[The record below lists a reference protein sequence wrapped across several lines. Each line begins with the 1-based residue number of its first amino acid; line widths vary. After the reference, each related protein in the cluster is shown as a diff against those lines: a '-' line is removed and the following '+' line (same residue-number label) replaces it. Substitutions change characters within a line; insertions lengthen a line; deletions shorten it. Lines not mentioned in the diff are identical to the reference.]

1 MLRLL
6 LAAFLD
12 VFCGTL
18 PESHREHVKHE
29 LSLTLVKLKVVPSLT
44 FAEEFTSVRKSFACV
59 LSSVLYSCFTSDPKV
74 DCRLSPEN
82 YGSFLS
88 RYHTDFEE
96 IEQIGAGGFGT
107 VWKVKSLLDKC
118 YYAIKRIPVKCDF
131 TPAAVLSEV
140 HILAM
145 LQHENIVRYHC
156 GWTEMHQMSATKK
169 IKENQN
175 DDQIKIT
182 ELDDFDT
189 DVDSCEQSSLLLT
202 ETEDTFSPTAS
213 NRSPDTGTS
222 DLDSS
227 LTESAAPRR
236 KFWARGGGDRI
247 PFPDFSDDSAEPSEN
262 GAAPEVLDV
271 EKCVEPNNKTLW
283 RSEICIQMELCH
295 CNLEKHLS
303 DRNARIKYLGLSD
316 LSVDGAFNRDL
327 AVQILSGLEYIHQN
341 NVIHRD
347 IKPGNIFLKRQ
358 GGRFRVLLG
367 DFGLACGHNIVDVS
381 SSDDTDSDLICVG
394 VNHSEAVGT
403 VAYAAPEQL
412 NSSSYGPSVDIYSV
426 GIVLF
431 EAYHVFHTD
440 MEKLESISDVR
451 RGKTTEELLTR
462 HREFAQNW
470 PSVAPTVFEMTAMD
484 PAKRPTATQ
493 LLQRYI
499 HIESEKVLQLKNII
513 RNQNAQ
519 LVAAEKRI
527 QELLTAQKST

>member
-1 MLRLL
+1 MRSFCSRNEIGLKICRRLLYRYRFCKQLYVILCHRYQHISTSLSIVSFLMVGSQKWVLDADAFLATPPLKFDLDKLKNAVNRHHHRTHSGNGLRTRSGMLRLL

-271 EKCVEPNNKTLW
+271 EKCVEPNNKVRTTCFCDLKLFS
-283 RSEICIQMELCH
+283 RIH
-295 CNLEKHLS
+295 TFFEK
-303 DRNARIKYLGLSD
+303 AYE
-316 LSVDGAFNRDL
+316 SV
-327 AVQILSGLEYIHQN
+327 
-341 NVIHRD
+341 
-347 IKPGNIFLKRQ
+347 
-358 GGRFRVLLG
+358 
-367 DFGLACGHNIVDVS
+367 C
-381 SSDDTDSDLICVG
+381 
-394 VNHSEAVGT
+394 
-403 VAYAAPEQL
+403 
-412 NSSSYGPSVDIYSV
+412 
-426 GIVLF
+426 
-431 EAYHVFHTD
+431 
-440 MEKLESISDVR
+440 
-451 RGKTTEELLTR
+451 
-462 HREFAQNW
+462 
-470 PSVAPTVFEMTAMD
+470 
-484 PAKRPTATQ
+484 
-493 LLQRYI
+493 
-499 HIESEKVLQLKNII
+499 
-513 RNQNAQ
+513 
-519 LVAAEKRI
+519 
-527 QELLTAQKST
+527 